1 MTATLTTVDPT
12 TASAIS
18 PSPRLLLRLF
28 PDPRLIRAE
37 VLKLRRRRGLMA
49 AAVGL
54 SSGVVIVVFLIRVIM
69 HAVSPVQYGPA
80 GGLNTFASMCFVLA
94 ELGVIIAIMIGASAG
109 SSDLSAG
116 VFRSLV
122 VTGRSRW
129 ALFGARVPAGLAVL
143 VPVVAVA
150 FALMSV
156 ASVALAGSQ
165 PDPSVGL
172 MIRSGLWVELE
183 VVVLFA
189 VGLGLAS
196 VIGSR
201 STTVGI
207 LLAVQLVLTPI
218 AQRMSGFND
227 IRQLLPGIVLQQI
240 EPAGL
245 ARVGGLQG
253 SFTMTVTSI
262 AVLLALWVAVPMA
275 VGAWRTARRDA

>member
-1 MTATLTTVDPT
+1 MTTTLTVDPT
-12 TASAIS
+12 TASSLA
-18 PSPRLLLRLF
+18 PSPRLLPGWL
-28 PDPRLIRAE
+28 PGPRLIKAE
-37 VLKLRRRRGLMA
+37 VLKLHRRRGLMA

-54 SSGVVIVVFLIRVIM
+54 TSGVAIVVYLIRVIM
-69 HAVSPVQYGPA
+69 HAASPHQYGPA
-80 GGLNTFASMCFVLA
+80 GGQNTFASMCFVLA
-94 ELGVIIAIMIGASAG
+94 ELGVIVAIMIGASAG

-129 ALFGARVPAGLAVL
+129 ALFAARVPAGLAVL

-156 ASVALAGSQ
+156 ASVVLAGSQ
-165 PDPSVGL
+165 PVPSVGL

-218 AQRMSGFND
+218 AQRISGFND

-262 AVLLALWVAVPMA
+262 AVLVALWVAVPMA
-275 VGAWRTARRDA
+275 VGAWRTARRDS